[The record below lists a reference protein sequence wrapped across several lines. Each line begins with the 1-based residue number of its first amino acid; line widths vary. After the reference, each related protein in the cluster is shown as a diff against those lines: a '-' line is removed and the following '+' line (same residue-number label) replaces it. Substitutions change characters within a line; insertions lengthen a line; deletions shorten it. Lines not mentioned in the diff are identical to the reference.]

1 MTHAARPSARTPA
14 RTTVLALPVAASL
27 VAALAACGGGSGG
40 GSGGSGGGEPSYV
53 DGATFTLGLSSDPGN
68 LDPVMGAGTSLFTV
82 TQFAYDPLVSVD
94 GETGEIRSQL
104 ATDWE
109 VDGTTVTLTLAEG
122 ITCADGT
129 ELTATHVAD
138 SLDFVT
144 DPENQSPFLG
154 TFIPVGAKA
163 SADDASRTV
172 TLELEA
178 PAPFVLN
185 GLGNLPIVCPS
196 GNEDRGSLRQAT
208 AGTGPYELTEAAPGD
223 HYTYTLREGYT
234 WGPDGATT
242 DEEGLPATVVVQVVE
257 NESTAANLLL
267 SRGLNAAS
275 VSGPDAQRLDGSG
288 MFSADSPAVAGEQWY
303 NHADG
308 RVTSDPDVRMALTQ
322 ALDLEELQQVVTSG
336 EGSTP
341 TVLAANEPVACPG
354 DSVSGSLPA
363 HDPEAAAALLDEAGW
378 TAGSDGVRTKG
389 GEPLEVT
396 FLYQNNLGSS
406 GDAAAELAV
415 QQWEEIGV
423 DATAKAQNET
433 TLTSTIFGAGD
444 WDVAWVA
451 LNVSSPD
458 QLVPFLSGPAAPDGT
473 NFSAI
478 DNDEYVAAVEAA
490 SQLTGTEGC
499 DTWLEAEAALV
510 AAADIVP
517 FAATQ
522 ARTFGAGA
530 EFAVPG
536 QLQPLSIR
544 MLAE

>member
-1 MTHAARPSARTPA
+1 MKHTTGTPVRTS
-14 RTTVLALPVAASL
+14 VLAVALATT
-27 VAALAACGGGSGG
+27 LAACGGGSGG
-40 GSGGSGGGEPSYV
+40 GSGGGGPEGEASYV

-94 GETGEIRSQL
+94 GETGEIGSQL
-104 ATDWE
+104 ATEWD
-109 VDGTTVTLTLAEG
+109 VQGTTVTLTLGEG

-129 ELTATHVAD
+129 ELTAGAVAD
-138 SLDFVT
+138 SLNFVT
-144 DPENQSPFLG
+144 DPKNQSPFLG

-163 SADDASRTV
+163 KGDDGSRTV
-172 TLELEA
+172 TLELQS

-185 GLGNLPIVCPS
+185 GLANLPIVCPA
-196 GNEDRGSLRQAT
+196 GNDDRSSLRQAT

-267 SRGLNAAS
+267 SRGINAAT
-275 VSGPDAQRLDGSG
+275 VSGPDAQRLAKSG
-288 MFSADSPAVAGEQWY
+288 LFSADSPAIAGEQWY

-308 RVTSDPDVRMALTQ
+308 RATSDPDVRMALTQ
-322 ALDLEELQQVVTSG
+322 ALDLEELQGVVTSG

-354 DSVSGSLPA
+354 DSVSGSLPE

-378 TAGSDGVRTKG
+378 TEGSDGVRTKD
-389 GEPLEVT
+389 GEPLALT

-415 QQWEEIGV
+415 QQWKEIGV

-433 TLTSTIFGAGD
+433 TLTGTIFGAGD
-444 WDVAWVA
+444 WDVAWVS

-478 DNDEYVAAVEAA
+478 ANDEYDAAVQEAME
-490 SQLTGTEGC
+490 LTGTEGC
-499 DTWLEAEAALV
+499 DAWLEAEAGLV
-510 AAADIVP
+510 ANADIVP
-517 FAATQ
+517 FALTQ